1 MNLITRLAISTL
13 VIFAM
18 AYVLPGVNVDGWTAA
33 LIVALVL
40 GIVNTFIKPI
50 LVILTL
56 PITIITLGLFTLVI
70 QALMVLLVEVI
81 VPGFEVDGFLWALVF
96 GVVLAVVNFAVK
108 RFD

>member
-1 MNLITRLAISTL
+1 MNLIIRLAISTL

-70 QALMVLLVEVI
+70 QALMVLLVEMI